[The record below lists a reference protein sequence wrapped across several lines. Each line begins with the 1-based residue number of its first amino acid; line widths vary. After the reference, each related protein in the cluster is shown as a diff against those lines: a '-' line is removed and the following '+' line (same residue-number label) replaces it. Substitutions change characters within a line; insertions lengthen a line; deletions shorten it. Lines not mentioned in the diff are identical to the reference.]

1 MKRIT
6 AAILLM
12 AFAQVGRAE
21 WIGPYAISTIEASDS
36 GVYFYVPPG
45 LTSFPNPYGCPNTAW
60 IVYDPSTPLA
70 NRVLSMGLAAQ
81 AQDKKVK
88 YFVLGCLNGYIKAT
102 IIESNSSW

>member
-1 MKRIT
+1 MMKRIT

-45 LTSFPNPYGCPNTAW
+45 
-60 IVYDPSTPLA
+60 
-70 NRVLSMGLAAQ
+70 
-81 AQDKKVK
+81 
-88 YFVLGCLNGYIKAT
+88 
-102 IIESNSSW
+102 